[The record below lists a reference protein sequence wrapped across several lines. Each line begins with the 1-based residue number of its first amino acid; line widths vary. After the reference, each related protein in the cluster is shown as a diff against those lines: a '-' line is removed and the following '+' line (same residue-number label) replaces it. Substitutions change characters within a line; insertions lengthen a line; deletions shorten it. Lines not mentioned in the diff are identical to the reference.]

1 VALTCRI
8 ESRGH
13 GEPGART
20 PQFSRETAIYPRS
33 GSIDYDVV
41 LNWRDGLPFA
51 RIAPP
56 GMAAEIGLTPQ
67 SQAGFVDLGPA
78 LLDLLGDR
86 PDAAL
91 CHLDIRVYNGVTSAR
106 ITLSERLA
114 HEDGVTCRGS
124 YTHLGGFNMIA
135 TGNRDVYALALD
147 CGPIEDGTRPVIG
160 AAFFSELGRLD
171 FRRR

>member
-56 GMAAEIGLTPQ
+56 GMAAEIGLTP
-67 SQAGFVDLGPA
+67 
-78 LLDLLGDR
+78 
-86 PDAAL
+86 
-91 CHLDIRVYNGVTSAR
+91 
-106 ITLSERLA
+106 
-114 HEDGVTCRGS
+114 
-124 YTHLGGFNMIA
+124 
-135 TGNRDVYALALD
+135 
-147 CGPIEDGTRPVIG
+147 
-160 AAFFSELGRLD
+160 
-171 FRRR
+171 